1 MIAKIEGQISYIG
14 DRFLIVDVSGV
25 GYKVFTTNEALSL
38 SRDGESIRL
47 WVHTAVREN
56 SIDLYGFLEM
66 EELSF
71 FEMLLDVSG
80 IGPRSSLSILSVA
93 PVSTLRKAV
102 ASGDTTYL
110 NKVSGIGRKTA
121 EKIIVELK
129 DKLKEYEGDVAT
141 SQVMQEERDILEA
154 LRTLGYSQDEARETL
169 KKVPASIGKTN
180 DRIKEALRII
190 ATRN

>member
-14 DRFLIVDVSGV
+14 NRFLIVDVSGV
-25 GYKVFTTNEALSL
+25 GYKLFVTNEAISL
-38 SRDGESIRL
+38 SKVEESIKL

-56 SIDLYGFLEM
+56 SIDLYGFLDV

-80 IGPRSSLSILSVA
+80 IGPRSALSTLSVA
-93 PVSTLRKAV
+93 PVSTLRKAI

-121 EKIIVELK
+121 EKIIIELK
-129 DKLKEYEGDVAT
+129 DKLKEYEGDIAT

-154 LRTLGYSQDEARETL
+154 LRTLGYSQDEAREAI
-169 KKVPASIGKTN
+169 KKIPSNMTEMN
-180 DRIKEALRII
+180 NRLKEALKII
-190 ATRN
+190 GRR

>member
-14 DRFLIVDVSGV
+14 NRFLIVDVSGV
-25 GYKVFTTNEALSL
+25 GYKLFVTNEAISL
-38 SRDGESIRL
+38 SKVEESIKL

-56 SIDLYGFLEM
+56 SIDLYGFLDV

-71 FEMLLDVSG
+71 FELLLDVSG
-80 IGPRSSLSILSVA
+80 IGPKSALSTLSVA
-93 PVSTLRKAV
+93 PVSTLRKAI

-121 EKIIVELK
+121 EKIIIELK
-129 DKLKEYEGDVAT
+129 DKLKEYEGDIAT

-154 LRTLGYSQDEARETL
+154 LRTLGYSQDEAREAI
-169 KKVPASIGKTN
+169 KKIPSNMTEMN
-180 DRIKEALRII
+180 NRLKEALKII
-190 ATRN
+190 GRR

>member
-1 MIAKIEGQISYIG
+1 MIAKIEGQISYVG

-25 GYKVFTTNEALSL
+25 GYKLFVTNEAISL
-38 SRDGESIRL
+38 SKVEGSIKL

-56 SIDLYGFLEM
+56 SIDLYGFLDI

-71 FEMLLDVSG
+71 FELLLDVSG
-80 IGPRSSLSILSVA
+80 IGPKSALSTLSVA
-93 PVSTLRKAV
+93 PVSTLRKAI

-121 EKIIVELK
+121 EKIIIELK
-129 DKLKEYEGDVAT
+129 DKLKEYEGDIAT

-154 LRTLGYSQDEARETL
+154 LRTLGYSQDEAREAI
-169 KKVPASIGKTN
+169 KRIPADMTEMN
-180 DRIKEALRII
+180 NRLKEALKII
-190 ATRN
+190 GRR

>member
-1 MIAKIEGQISYIG
+1 MIAKIEGQISYVG

-25 GYKVFTTNEALSL
+25 GYKLFVTNEAISL
-38 SRDGESIRL
+38 SKVEESIKL

-56 SIDLYGFLEM
+56 SIDLYGFLDI

-71 FEMLLDVSG
+71 FELLLDVSG
-80 IGPRSSLSILSVA
+80 IGPKSALSTLSVA
-93 PVSTLRKAV
+93 PVSTLRKAI

-121 EKIIVELK
+121 EKIIIELK
-129 DKLKEYEGDVAT
+129 DKLKEYEGDIAT

-154 LRTLGYSQDEARETL
+154 LRTLGYSQDEAREAI
-169 KKVPASIGKTN
+169 KKIPSNMTEMN
-180 DRIKEALRII
+180 NRLKEALKII
-190 ATRN
+190 GRR

>member
-14 DRFLIVDVSGV
+14 NRFLIVDVSGV
-25 GYKVFTTNEALSL
+25 GYKLFVTNEAISL
-38 SRDGESIRL
+38 SKVEESIKL

-56 SIDLYGFLEM
+56 SIDLYGFLDI

-71 FEMLLDVSG
+71 FELLLDVSG
-80 IGPRSSLSILSVA
+80 IGPKSALSTLSVA
-93 PVSTLRKAV
+93 PVSTLRKAI

-121 EKIIVELK
+121 EKIIIELK
-129 DKLKEYEGDVAT
+129 DKLKEYEGDIAT

-154 LRTLGYSQDEARETL
+154 LRTLGYSQDEAREAI
-169 KKVPASIGKTN
+169 KRIPADMTEMN
-180 DRIKEALRII
+180 NRLKEALKII
-190 ATRN
+190 GRR

>member
-14 DRFLIVDVSGV
+14 NRFLIVDVYGV
-25 GYKVFTTNEALSL
+25 GYKLFVTNEAISL
-38 SRDGESIRL
+38 SKVEESIKL

-56 SIDLYGFLEM
+56 SIDLYGFLDI

-71 FEMLLDVSG
+71 FELLLDVSG
-80 IGPRSSLSILSVA
+80 IGPKSALSTLSVA
-93 PVSTLRKAV
+93 PVSTLRKAI

-121 EKIIVELK
+121 EKIIIELK
-129 DKLKEYEGDVAT
+129 DKLKEYEGDIAT

-154 LRTLGYSQDEARETL
+154 LRTLGYSQDEAREAI
-169 KKVPASIGKTN
+169 KKIPSNMTEMN
-180 DRIKEALRII
+180 NRLKEALKII
-190 ATRN
+190 GRR

>member
-14 DRFLIVDVSGV
+14 NRFLIVDVSGV
-25 GYKVFTTNEALSL
+25 GYKLFVTNEAISL
-38 SRDGESIRL
+38 SKIEESIKL

-56 SIDLYGFLEM
+56 SIDLYGFLDI

-71 FEMLLDVSG
+71 FELLLDVSG
-80 IGPRSSLSILSVA
+80 IGPKSALSTLSVA
-93 PVSTLRKAV
+93 PVSTLRKAI

-121 EKIIVELK
+121 EKIIIELK
-129 DKLKEYEGDVAT
+129 DKLKEYEGDIAT

-154 LRTLGYSQDEARETL
+154 LRTLGYSQDEAREAI
-169 KKVPASIGKTN
+169 KKIPSNMTEMN
-180 DRIKEALRII
+180 NRLKEALKII
-190 ATRN
+190 GRR

>member
-14 DRFLIVDVSGV
+14 NRFLIVDVSGV
-25 GYKVFTTNEALSL
+25 GYKLFVTNEAISL
-38 SRDGESIRL
+38 SKIEESIKL

-56 SIDLYGFLEM
+56 SIDLYGFLDI

-71 FEMLLDVSG
+71 FELLLDVSG
-80 IGPRSSLSILSVA
+80 IGPKSALSTLSVA
-93 PVSTLRKAV
+93 PVSTLRKAI

-121 EKIIVELK
+121 EKIIIELK
-129 DKLKEYEGDVAT
+129 DKLKEYEGDIAT

-154 LRTLGYSQDEARETL
+154 LRTLGYSQDEAREAI
-169 KKVPASIGKTN
+169 KRIPADMTEMN
-180 DRIKEALRII
+180 NRLKEALKII
-190 ATRN
+190 GRR

>member
-1 MIAKIEGQISYIG
+1 MIAKIEGQISYVG

-25 GYKVFTTNEALSL
+25 GYKLFVTNEAISL
-38 SRDGESIRL
+38 SKVEESIKL

-56 SIDLYGFLEM
+56 SIDLYGFLDI

-71 FEMLLDVSG
+71 FELLLDVSG
-80 IGPRSSLSILSVA
+80 IGPKSALSTLSVA
-93 PVSTLRKAV
+93 PVSTLRKAI

-121 EKIIVELK
+121 EKIIIELK
-129 DKLKEYEGDVAT
+129 DKLKEYEGDIAT

-154 LRTLGYSQDEARETL
+154 LRTLGYSQDEAREAI
-169 KKVPASIGKTN
+169 K
-180 DRIKEALRII
+180 RIPSNMTEMNNRLKEALKII
-190 ATRN
+190 GRR

>member
-14 DRFLIVDVSGV
+14 NRFLIVDVSGV
-25 GYKVFTTNEALSL
+25 GYKLFVTNEAISL
-38 SRDGESIRL
+38 SKVEESIKL

-56 SIDLYGFLEM
+56 SIDLYGFLDI

-71 FEMLLDVSG
+71 FELLLDVSG
-80 IGPRSSLSILSVA
+80 IGPKSALSTLSVA
-93 PVSTLRKAV
+93 PVSTLRKAI

-121 EKIIVELK
+121 EKIIIELK
-129 DKLKEYEGDVAT
+129 DKLKEYEGDIAT

-154 LRTLGYSQDEARETL
+154 LRTLGYSQDEAREAI
-169 KKVPASIGKTN
+169 KKIPSNMTEMN
-180 DRIKEALRII
+180 NRLKEALKII
-190 ATRN
+190 GRR

>member
-1 MIAKIEGQISYIG
+1 MIAKIEGQISYVG

-25 GYKVFTTNEALSL
+25 GYKLFVTNEAISL
-38 SRDGESIRL
+38 SKVEESIKL

-56 SIDLYGFLEM
+56 SIDLYGFLDI

-71 FEMLLDVSG
+71 FELLLDVSG
-80 IGPRSSLSILSVA
+80 IGPKSALSTLSVA
-93 PVSTLRKAV
+93 PVSTLRKAI

-121 EKIIVELK
+121 EKIIIELK
-129 DKLKEYEGDVAT
+129 DKLKEYEGDIAT

-154 LRTLGYSQDEARETL
+154 LRTLGYSQDEAREAMKRTPSNMTEMNNRL
-169 KKVPASIGKTN
+169 
-180 DRIKEALRII
+180 KEALKII
-190 ATRN
+190 GRR

>member
-14 DRFLIVDVSGV
+14 NRFLIVDVSGV
-25 GYKVFTTNEALSL
+25 GYKLFVTNEAISL
-38 SRDGESIRL
+38 SKVEESIKL

-56 SIDLYGFLEM
+56 SIDLYGFLDI

-80 IGPRSSLSILSVA
+80 IGPKSALSTLSVA
-93 PVSTLRKAV
+93 PVSTLRKAI

-121 EKIIVELK
+121 EKIIIELK
-129 DKLKEYEGDVAT
+129 DKLKEYEGDIAT

-154 LRTLGYSQDEARETL
+154 LRTLGYSQDEAREAI
-169 KKVPASIGKTN
+169 KKIPSNMTEMN
-180 DRIKEALRII
+180 NRLKEALKII
-190 ATRN
+190 GRR

>member
-14 DRFLIVDVSGV
+14 NRFLIVDVSGV
-25 GYKVFTTNEALSL
+25 GYKLFVTNEAISL
-38 SRDGESIRL
+38 SKVEESIKL

-56 SIDLYGFLEM
+56 SIDLYGFLDI

-71 FEMLLDVSG
+71 FELLLDVSG
-80 IGPRSSLSILSVA
+80 IGPKSALSTLSVA
-93 PVSTLRKAV
+93 PVSTLRKAI

-121 EKIIVELK
+121 EKIIIELK
-129 DKLKEYEGDVAT
+129 DKLKEYEGDIAT

-154 LRTLGYSQDEARETL
+154 LRTLGYSQDEAREAI
-169 KKVPASIGKTN
+169 KKIPSNMTVMN
-180 DRIKEALRII
+180 NRLKEALKII
-190 ATRN
+190 GRR

>member
-14 DRFLIVDVSGV
+14 NRFLIVDVSGV
-25 GYKVFTTNEALSL
+25 GYKLFVTNEAISL
-38 SRDGESIRL
+38 SKVEESIKL

-56 SIDLYGFLEM
+56 SIDLYGFLDI

-71 FEMLLDVSG
+71 FELLLDVSG
-80 IGPRSSLSILSVA
+80 IGPKSALSTLSVA
-93 PVSTLRKAV
+93 PVSTLRKAI

-121 EKIIVELK
+121 EKIIIELK
-129 DKLKEYEGDVAT
+129 DKLKEYEGDIAT

-154 LRTLGYSQDEARETL
+154 LRTLGYSQDEAREAI
-169 KKVPASIGKTN
+169 K
-180 DRIKEALRII
+180 RIPSNMTEMNNRLKEALKII
-190 ATRN
+190 GRR

>member
-1 MIAKIEGQISYIG
+1 MIAKIEGQISYVG

-25 GYKVFTTNEALSL
+25 GYKLFVTNEAISL
-38 SRDGESIRL
+38 SKVEASIKL

-56 SIDLYGFLEM
+56 SIDLYGFLDI

-71 FEMLLDVSG
+71 FELLLDVSG
-80 IGPRSSLSILSVA
+80 IGPKSALSTLSVA
-93 PVSTLRKAV
+93 PVSTLRKAI

-121 EKIIVELK
+121 EKIIIELK
-129 DKLKEYEGDVAT
+129 DKLKEYEGDIAT

-154 LRTLGYSQDEARETL
+154 LRTLGYSQDEAREAI
-169 KKVPASIGKTN
+169 KKIPSNMTEMN
-180 DRIKEALRII
+180 NRLKEALKII
-190 ATRN
+190 GRR

>member
-14 DRFLIVDVSGV
+14 NRFLIVDVSGV
-25 GYKVFTTNEALSL
+25 GYKLFVTNEAISL
-38 SRDGESIRL
+38 SKVEESIKL

-56 SIDLYGFLEM
+56 SIDLYGFLDI

-80 IGPRSSLSILSVA
+80 IGPRSALSTLSVA
-93 PVSTLRKAV
+93 PVSTLRKAI

-121 EKIIVELK
+121 EKIIIELK
-129 DKLKEYEGDVAT
+129 DKLKEYEGDIAT

-154 LRTLGYSQDEARETL
+154 LRTLGYSQDEAREAI
-169 KKVPASIGKTN
+169 KKIPSNMTEMN
-180 DRIKEALRII
+180 NRLKEALKII
-190 ATRN
+190 GRR

>member
-14 DRFLIVDVSGV
+14 NRFLIVDVSGV
-25 GYKVFTTNEALSL
+25 GYKLFVTNEAISL
-38 SRDGESIRL
+38 SKVEESIKL

-56 SIDLYGFLEM
+56 SIDLYGFLDI

-71 FEMLLDVSG
+71 FKLLLDVSG
-80 IGPRSSLSILSVA
+80 IGPKSALSTLSVA
-93 PVSTLRKAV
+93 PVSTLRKAI

-121 EKIIVELK
+121 EKIIIELK
-129 DKLKEYEGDVAT
+129 DKLKEYEGDIAT

-154 LRTLGYSQDEARETL
+154 LRTLGYSQDEAREAI
-169 KKVPASIGKTN
+169 KKIPSNMTEMN
-180 DRIKEALRII
+180 NRLKEALKII
-190 ATRN
+190 GRR

>member
-1 MIAKIEGQISYIG
+1 MIAKIEGQISYVG

-25 GYKVFTTNEALSL
+25 GYKLFVTNEAISL
-38 SRDGESIRL
+38 SKVEESIKL

-56 SIDLYGFLEM
+56 SIDLYGFLDI

-71 FEMLLDVSG
+71 FELLLDVSG
-80 IGPRSSLSILSVA
+80 IGPKSALSTLSVA
-93 PVSTLRKAV
+93 PVSTLRKAI

-121 EKIIVELK
+121 EKIIIELK
-129 DKLKEYEGDVAT
+129 DKLKEYEGDIAT

-154 LRTLGYSQDEARETL
+154 LRTLGYSQDEAREAI
-169 KKVPASIGKTN
+169 KRIPADMTEMN
-180 DRIKEALRII
+180 NRLKEALKII
-190 ATRN
+190 GRR

>member
-14 DRFLIVDVSGV
+14 NRFLIVDVSGV
-25 GYKVFTTNEALSL
+25 GYKLFVTNEAISL
-38 SRDGESIRL
+38 SKVEGSIKL

-56 SIDLYGFLEM
+56 SIDLYGFLDI

-71 FEMLLDVSG
+71 FELLLDVSG
-80 IGPRSSLSILSVA
+80 IGPKSALSTLSVA
-93 PVSTLRKAV
+93 PVSTLRKAI

-121 EKIIVELK
+121 EKIIIELK
-129 DKLKEYEGDVAT
+129 DKLKEYEGDIAT

-154 LRTLGYSQDEARETL
+154 LRTLGYSQDEAREAI
-169 KKVPASIGKTN
+169 KKIPSNMTEMN
-180 DRIKEALRII
+180 NRLKEALKII
-190 ATRN
+190 GRR

>member
-1 MIAKIEGQISYIG
+1 MIAKIEGQISYVG

-25 GYKVFTTNEALSL
+25 GYKLFVTNEAISL
-38 SRDGESIRL
+38 SKVEGSIKL

-56 SIDLYGFLEM
+56 SIDLYGFLDI

-71 FEMLLDVSG
+71 FELLLDVSG
-80 IGPRSSLSILSVA
+80 IGPKSALSTLSVA
-93 PVSTLRKAV
+93 PVSTLRKAI

-121 EKIIVELK
+121 EKIIIELK
-129 DKLKEYEGDVAT
+129 DKLKEYEGDIAT

-154 LRTLGYSQDEARETL
+154 LRTLGYSQDEAREAI
-169 KKVPASIGKTN
+169 K
-180 DRIKEALRII
+180 RIPSNMTEMNNRLKEALKII
-190 ATRN
+190 GRR

>member
-14 DRFLIVDVSGV
+14 NRFLIVDVSGV
-25 GYKVFTTNEALSL
+25 GYKVFTTDEALSL
-38 SRDGESIRL
+38 SRNGESIKL

-56 SIDLYGFLEM
+56 SIDLYGFLDI

-71 FEMLLDVSG
+71 FELLLDVSG
-80 IGPRSSLSILSVA
+80 IGPKSALSTLSVA
-93 PVSTLRKAV
+93 PVSTLRKAI

-121 EKIIVELK
+121 EKIIIELK
-129 DKLKEYEGDVAT
+129 DKLKEYEGDIAT

-154 LRTLGYSQDEARETL
+154 LRTLGYSQDEAREAI
-169 KKVPASIGKTN
+169 KRIPADMTEMN
-180 DRIKEALRII
+180 NRLKEALKII
-190 ATRN
+190 GRR

>member
-14 DRFLIVDVSGV
+14 NRFLIVDVSGV
-25 GYKVFTTNEALSL
+25 GYKLFVTNEAISL
-38 SRDGESIRL
+38 SEVEESIKL

-56 SIDLYGFLEM
+56 SIDLYGFLDI

-71 FEMLLDVSG
+71 FELLLDVSG
-80 IGPRSSLSILSVA
+80 IGPKSALSTLSVA
-93 PVSTLRKAV
+93 PVSTLRKAI

-121 EKIIVELK
+121 EKIIIELK
-129 DKLKEYEGDVAT
+129 DKLKEYEGDIAT

-154 LRTLGYSQDEARETL
+154 LRTLGYSQDEAREAI
-169 KKVPASIGKTN
+169 KKIPSNMTEMN
-180 DRIKEALRII
+180 NRLKEALKII
-190 ATRN
+190 GRR